1 LKNANIEHKHLLTV
15 DSETQ
20 EGIVRQ
26 IQVAVV
32 SIQGV
37 QKAPIFQDQLT
48 RNWNQERNCFMFCM
62 RNRTRDC

>member
-1 LKNANIEHKHLLTV
+1 MKNANIEHKYLTA

-37 QKAPIFQDQLT
+37 RKAPIFQDQLT
-48 RNWNQERNCFMFCM
+48 RNWNHTHPSVKKKLFHVLHKK
-62 RNRTRDC
+62 